1 MSAAKNPINKA
12 AFLAAAEDARKGGA
26 LVRAV
31 DALNPVR
38 AELVR
43 FHREGVTLRALWE
56 CVREAG
62 VACSYVTFV
71 RAHEQLRQGPPRPL
85 AEARARSRAK
95 ARIGEVGG
103 RPPAPPV
110 PVASKPASVA
120 SGRVPA
126 PQPTP
131 DLDAPELTA
140 MLVKRFGS
148 GASAKKK

>member
-1 MSAAKNPINKA
+1 MSAKPPINKA

-26 LVRAV
+26 LLRTV

-43 FHREGVTLRALWE
+43 FHREGITLRALWE

-62 VACSYVTFV
+62 VVCSYVTFV
-71 RAHEQLRQGPPRPL
+71 RAHGQLRAGPPRPL
-85 AEARARSRAK
+85 AEARARARAK
-95 ARIGEVGG
+95 ANIGVVGG
-103 RPPAPPV
+103 TPPAPPV
-110 PVASKPASVA
+110 AASNRSPVIPA
-120 SGRVPA
+120 GRVPA
-126 PQPTP
+126 PQHTP

-148 GASAKKK
+148 GSSAKKK